1 MDVTTVFYEFLKF
14 FNLND
19 PATASGWLVSCLM
32 CGFMIWRLIIMDK
45 KQDEYVDKV
54 TKIIEKQEEEW
65 RSMVSKNDDLT
76 FEMLQTSTQTLSVL
90 SEKINTLQLLL
101 LQFGN
106 DKK

>member
-1 MDVTTVFYEFLKF
+1 MDVTILYEFFKF
-14 FNLND
+14 FHLTD
-19 PATASGWLVSCLM
+19 PAAASGWVVSFLM

-54 TKIIEKQEEEW
+54 TKVIEKQEEEW
-65 RSMVSKNDDLT
+65 RSMVSKNDELT
-76 FEMLQTSTQTLSVL
+76 FEMLQTSTQALSVL